1 MLRKAVLRSEGLR
14 DGFCRPV
21 CDDVSNSISDMMGLP
36 RGVGIEEGVE
46 SQKDISFPLG
56 YVSQSCT
63 ILAVVITGFFGQ
75 SESWGFAITLM
86 G

>member
-1 MLRKAVLRSEGLR
+1 
-14 DGFCRPV
+14 
-21 CDDVSNSISDMMGLP
+21 MMGLP

-46 SQKDISFPLG
+46 SQKDTFPLG